1 VIAPDDYEFLSALL
15 KRRSGLTLGDGKAYL
30 LESRLPAVAATFNL
44 TDIPAVVRA
53 LRVGANEALAK
64 AVCDAMTTAET
75 MFFRDDAPF
84 RELKDALLPAA
95 ATRCREAGR
104 PLRIWSAACSTGQE
118 PYSIAMT
125 VHGLRAALGQLP
137 VEIAASDYSSAQLAR
152 AREGV
157 YNSFEVQRGLPVT
170 LMIAHFQ
177 PAGDGYR
184 VSEELRRMVSFH
196 ERNLLESFAALPKFD
211 VIFCRNVLIYFD
223 VQAKADVL
231 GRMAQQLTPGGVV
244 ILGGSETTLGITDAL
259 ERREGSTAGV
269 YVRRVVK
276 GAVPNAA

>member
-1 VIAPDDYEFLSALL
+1 VIAPDDYEFLSTLL

-30 LESRLPAVAATFNL
+30 LESRLPAVASTFNL

-53 LRVGANEALAK
+53 LRVGGNEALTK
-64 AVCDAMTTAET
+64 AVCDAMTTSET

-84 RELKDALLPAA
+84 RELKDTLLPAA
-95 ATRCREAGR
+95 ASRCREAGR

-118 PYSIAMT
+118 PLSIAMT
-125 VHGLRAALGQLP
+125 VHGMRAALGQLP
-137 VEIAASDYSSAQLAR
+137 IEISASDYSSAQLAR

-170 LMIAHFQ
+170 LMLAHFQ
-177 PAGDGYR
+177 QVGDGFR
-184 VSEELRRMVSFH
+184 VSEELRRMVTFH

-223 VQAKADVL
+223 VQAKSDVL
-231 GRMAQQLTPGGVV
+231 ARMAQQLTPGGVV

-269 YVRRVVK
+269 YVRRNLS